1 MLLTLLLAA
10 CSVPDGAG
18 LVPGGALPEA
28 DTSVPDEVEAS
39 FDASVRAD
47 LRLKRWRQLSLDLQ
61 GALEL
66 AADDVCRETDRF
78 DCTTLHVVP
87 LGGVSSDNGLYSPQ
101 AQQSVTTGLA
111 MERVVLQA
119 CLRRL
124 ELDREADEPVVFG
137 HIDLDSD
144 ALDSEAAE
152 AQTTEL
158 WRRLL
163 ARDPSPEELADA
175 EALHGAIVESG
186 GDTASWAAMLCLA
199 VGTSTEALTY

>member
-1 MLLTLLLAA
+1 MRPMLLTLLLAA

-87 LGGVSSDNGLYSPQ
+87 LGGVSSRYWLGFRFGFLDYFSATIVAVCSHMVSPVQ
-101 AQQSVTTGLA
+101 FACYRVSGQSCLIEA
-111 MERVVLQA
+111 VVRSA
-119 CLRRL
+119 
-124 ELDREADEPVVFG
+124 
-137 HIDLDSD
+137 H
-144 ALDSEAAE
+144 
-152 AQTTEL
+152 
-158 WRRLL
+158 
-163 ARDPSPEELADA
+163 
-175 EALHGAIVESG
+175 
-186 GDTASWAAMLCLA
+186 
-199 VGTSTEALTY
+199 STL